1 VIDDRQQRRSD
12 FLSGLLGQVDA
23 LKFALQHGHDDSVKK
38 IAANMVK
45 AVEEFDA
52 KESASEPA

>member
-12 FLSGLLGQVDA
+12 FLSTLLGQIDA
-23 LKFALQHGHDDSVKK
+23 IKFWLDRDNDGAIKD